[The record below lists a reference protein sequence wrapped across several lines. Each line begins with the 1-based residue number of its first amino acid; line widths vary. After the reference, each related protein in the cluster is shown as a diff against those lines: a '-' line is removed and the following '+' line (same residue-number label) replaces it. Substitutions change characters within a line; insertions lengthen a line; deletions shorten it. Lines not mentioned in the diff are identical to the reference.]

1 MIYLELETIKKLDVL
16 SENEENNSIL
26 FHFMFKKLNVRCIYF
41 GNSKTMIIGFSGRN
55 SAWNLNIS
63 KGEISEF
70 IPNEAYKLIND
81 VLKEEGSYSNKDFF
95 ITLKDII
102 ETLKEDTISSVTE
115 NAIIEILGN
124 TKTKD
129 KKYDKE
135 GENPFFHH
143 WRRVKPS
150 NASLNKIQRYFGDK
164 VREECFIN
172 KVTAV
177 WSPIPTTSSLEFLKK
192 NVKVEQ

>member
-1 MIYLELETIKKLDVL
+1 MIDIKLEAINKLDVL
-16 SENEENNSIL
+16 SKKEENNSIL
-26 FHFMFKKLNVRCIYF
+26 FHFTFKELNVRCIYF

-55 SAWNLNIS
+55 SAWNLNLS
-63 KGEISEF
+63 KGKVSEF
-70 IPNEAYKLIND
+70 IPNEAYKLISD
-81 VLKEEGSYSNKDFF
+81 TLKEEGIYSNKYFF

-102 ETLKEDTISSVTE
+102 ETLEENTINSVTE
-115 NAIIEILGN
+115 NDIIEILGN

-135 GENPFFHH
+135 GETPFFHH

-177 WSPIPTTSSLEFLKK
+177 WSPIPTNNSLDFLKEK
-192 NVKVEQ
+192 IKII

>member
-1 MIYLELETIKKLDVL
+1 MIDIKLEAINKLDVL
-16 SENEENNSIL
+16 SKNEKNNSIL
-26 FHFMFKKLNVRCIYF
+26 FHFSFKKLNVRCIYF

-55 SAWNLNIS
+55 SAWNLNLS
-63 KGEISEF
+63 KGKISEF

-102 ETLKEDTISSVTE
+102 ETLEENTTSSVTE
-115 NAIIEILGN
+115 NDIIEILGN

-150 NASLNKIQRYFGDK
+150 NTSLNKIQRYFGDK

-177 WSPIPTTSSLEFLKK
+177 WSPIPTINSLDFLME
-192 NVKVEQ
+192 NVKVK

>member
-1 MIYLELETIKKLDVL
+1 MIDIELEMINKLDVL
-16 SENEENNSIL
+16 SKKEENNSIL
-26 FHFMFKKLNVRCIYF
+26 FHFTFKELNVRCIYF

-55 SAWNLNIS
+55 SAWNLNLS
-63 KGEISEF
+63 KGRISEF

-81 VLKEEGSYSNKDFF
+81 VLKEEGSYSNKVFF

-102 ETLKEDTISSVTE
+102 ETIEENNISSVTD
-115 NAIIEILGN
+115 NDIIEILGN
-124 TKTKD
+124 TKTRD

-135 GENPFFHH
+135 GESPFFHH

-177 WSPIPTTSSLEFLKK
+177 WSPIPTNNSLDFLKE
-192 NVKVEQ
+192 NVEVG